1 MVKSITNNQQ
11 STTNNQQSTINN
23 QQPTI
28 NNQQPTINNQQSTIN
43 NQQSTKNIYKLKT
56 LYVCCTKLTGV
67 DFYPKLKMPFR
78 KSEID
83 FRQELGQASI

>member
-1 MVKSITNNQQ
+1 MVHSSWLKALLTINNQQ
-11 STTNNQQSTINN
+11 STTNNQQ
-23 QQPTI
+23 P
-28 NNQQPTINNQQSTIN
+28 TIN

-83 FRQELGQASI
+83 FRQELGQTSTPRVLKSHSKVKSS